1 MEENI
6 QPLDKVFLQLGPL
19 SIKWYGV
26 LIGVGVLL
34 GLWLAIREGK
44 RRGVHEDTFMDIVLI
59 AIPSAILGARIY
71 YVLFNL
77 DYYSKHLIEIPQIW
91 SGGLAIHGGLIGAF
105 IASYFIA
112 KKKGVSFWKLADIA
126 APSILVGQ
134 MLGRWGN
141 FMNQE
146 AHGGEVSRSFLEGL
160 HLPEWIINQMY
171 INGSYYHP
179 TFLYESMWSLL
190 GIIVLLSLRKLNL
203 RRGEIF
209 LTYLIWYS
217 VGRYFIEG
225 LRTDSLMLTE
235 TIRMAQF
242 ISILIIL
249 VAIIILV
256 YRRIKGL
263 SNERYLDV

>member
-1 MEENI
+1 
-6 QPLDKVFLQLGPL
+6 
-19 SIKWYGV
+19 
-26 LIGVGVLL
+26 
-34 GLWLAIREGK
+34 
-44 RRGVHEDTFMDIVLI
+44 
-59 AIPSAILGARIY
+59 
-71 YVLFNL
+71 
-77 DYYSKHLIEIPQIW
+77 
-91 SGGLAIHGGLIGAF
+91 
-105 IASYFIA
+105 
-112 KKKGVSFWKLADIA
+112 
-126 APSILVGQ
+126 
-134 MLGRWGN
+134 
-141 FMNQE
+141 
-146 AHGGEVSRSFLEGL
+146 
-160 HLPEWIINQMY
+160 IINQMY

-179 TFLYESMWSLL
+179 TFLYESLWSLL
-190 GIIVLLSLRKLNL
+190 GIFVLFSLRRLNL

-263 SNERYLDV
+263 SNERYLGA